1 MNLSYLV
8 LALLACAILPASALH
23 NMAIVSVYQGTCA
36 EGDFTANLETCRAAI
51 QKARDRGSHFVS
63 FPECFLSGYESP
75 LAIQKGARP
84 LDDPDLRAFIAE
96 SAAHEVVVLAGLAR
110 RVGTN
115 LHNSVL
121 VIHRGRLLG
130 VYNKVLLTDNDR
142 EALGFT
148 PGTELP
154 VFEAHGVR
162 FGVLV
167 GEDTSQLHLGMAAK
181 LQGAEILFT
190 AHHAA
195 VEPAQLEVHLHRVR
209 NSHIALACQLQV
221 VVARA
226 NVVQV
231 EAPARL
237 LSYGDSAILSPQGVA
252 VSEAGLFRTE
262 LRTALITPT
271 MLESAHAGVGFHEVP
286 GWLRTSVA
294 ELLISY
300 RPSPN
305 PETLRAWLES
315 MAIDHQYTRDE
326 MASATGLGR
335 GELESALAK
344 WGLEDPAP
352 RPLIPGHPPRV
363 LPYPG
368 GRHPRL
374 GFFDGAR
381 NPQRETKV
389 SVFAPWAGGGYAVVD
404 VPEAIFSNLGL
415 IYLAH
420 THIPTVWDQQGIAL
434 PRLEWNRSPDGTL
447 THARTLPNGIA
458 FGTEVRSQ
466 SDGVRF
472 LLWLTN
478 GTPNPLSGLRVQNC
492 VMLGHA
498 TGFAAQTLT
507 NKVFGSPFAAA
518 RSADGTRWVLTAW
531 EACGRAWGNE
541 WVPCIHADPVF
552 PDCAPGQTVRLAGWL
567 SFYEGPDVQTE
578 IERLT
583 RLGYPKP

>member
-1 MNLSYLV
+1 MNLRLLV
-8 LALLACAILPASALH
+8 LALVTCTILPALALQK
-23 NMAIVSVYQGTCA
+23 MVIISVHQGTCA
-36 EGDFTANLETCRAAI
+36 EGDFIANLEACRPVI
-51 QKARDRGSHFVS
+51 QQARDRGSHFVL

-75 LAIQKGARP
+75 LAIQKGARS

-110 RVGTN
+110 RVGNN
-115 LHNSVL
+115 LYNSVL

-130 VYNKVLLTDNDR
+130 IHNKVLLTDNDR

-154 VFEAHGVR
+154 VFEAHGAR

-167 GEDTSQLHLGMAAK
+167 GEDTSNLHAGMAAR
-181 LQGAEILFT
+181 LQGAEILFA
-190 AHHAA
+190 AHHTT
-195 VEPAQLEVHLHRVR
+195 VEPAKLEDHRQGLR

-226 NVVQV
+226 NVVQPD
-231 EAPARL
+231 APARL
-237 LSYGDSAILSPQGVA
+237 LSYGDSAIFSPQGNP

-262 LRTALITPT
+262 LRTALITP
-271 MLESAHAGVGFHEVP
+271 MMFEASAAGAGLHEVP
-286 GWLRTSVA
+286 GWLRTGVA
-294 ELLISY
+294 ELLNSH

-305 PETLRAWLES
+305 SDNLRHWLES
-315 MAIDHQYTRDE
+315 MAVDHQFTREE

-335 GELESALAK
+335 HELESALAR
-344 WGLEDPAP
+344 WGLENPAP
-352 RPLIPGHPPRV
+352 RPPVPGQPLRV

-389 SVFAPWAGGGYAVVD
+389 SVFAPWTNGGYVVVD

-434 PRLEWNRSPDGTL
+434 PRLEWNSSADGAL
-447 THARTLPNGIA
+447 THGRTLPNGIA
-458 FGTEVRSQ
+458 FGAAVRSQ
-466 SDGVRF
+466 PDGVRF
-472 LLWLTN
+472 QLWLTN
-478 GTPNPLSGLRVQNC
+478 ATPHPLTGLRVQNC

-498 TGFAAQTLT
+498 TGFAGQTLT
-507 NKVFGSPFAAA
+507 NKIFGSPFAAA
-518 RSADGTRWVLTAW
+518 RSADGQRWVLTAW

-541 WVPCIHADPVF
+541 WVPCIHSDPVF

-567 SFYEGPDVQTE
+567 SFFEGPDVRPE

-583 RLGYPKP
+583 RLGHPKP